1 MSSFDLFLI
10 ILLFSFPFSQ
20 EIDWNKK
27 PTPITALQIFC
38 DTDGIPIFLNGMQV
52 GASPIKDPIQ
62 VAPGWHQVSY
72 FPPNMLLNTQSIS
85 QNKKMRDMIHLARQD
100 ILVEEGKTVRVV
112 LSYRSIEAEALSYEN
127 KLSSSRLIGLTM
139 VFISLGLLSW
149 GLM

>member
-1 MSSFDLFLI
+1 MRNILL
-10 ILLFSFPFSQ
+10 LLFSFTFSQ
-20 EIDWNKK
+20 DIDWNEK

-38 DTDGIPIFLNGMQV
+38 DTEGIPIFLNGMQV

-72 FPPNMLLNTQSIS
+72 FPPNMLLNTESIS

-112 LSYRSIEAEALSYEN
+112 LSYKSIEAEALSFDN
-127 KLSSSRLIGLTM
+127 KLSSSRWIGLIM
-139 VFISLGLLSW
+139 VFISLGLLTW
-149 GLM
+149 GIM

>member
-1 MSSFDLFLI
+1 MPKILI
-10 ILLFSFPFSQ
+10 ILLFSFSFSQ

-38 DTDGIPIFLNGMQV
+38 DTEGIPIFLNGMQV

-127 KLSSSRLIGLTM
+127 KLSSSRLIGLIM

>member
-1 MSSFDLFLI
+1 MRNVLI